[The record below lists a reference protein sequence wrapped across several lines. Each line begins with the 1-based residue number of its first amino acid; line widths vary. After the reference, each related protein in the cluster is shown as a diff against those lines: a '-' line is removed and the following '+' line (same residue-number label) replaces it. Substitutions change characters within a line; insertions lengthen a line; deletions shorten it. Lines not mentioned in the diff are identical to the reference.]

1 MEATMAWKELIDES
15 KIGAAGGVVGID
27 SAGKIAV
34 PVAGFDR
41 DITVGDMDITKDD
54 VGLGNVENKSAADI
68 LAELTAGD
76 IPDLDLTQITGLT
89 AALGSKVPTTRTV
102 QGKALSSN
110 ITLDKADVGLGKVED
125 KSVAGILAELT
136 ARDIPDLELIQ
147 VTGLVVALDS
157 KVPTSRT
164 VAGKALSSNI
174 TLDKADVGLGKVENK
189 SANDIYNGL
198 TTEHISATGVKTSDL
213 INMVTTLPAVGDP
226 GEIAMKDGVLYVW
239 RD

>member
-1 MEATMAWKELIDES
+1 MAWKELIDES
-15 KIGAAGGVVGID
+15 KIGAAGGVAGID
-27 SAGKIAV
+27 SSGRLTI

-41 DITVGDMDITKDD
+41 DIVI
-54 VGLGNVENKSAADI
+54 AD
-68 LAELTAGD
+68 L
-76 IPDLDLTQITGLT
+76 
-89 AALGSKVPTTRTV
+89 
-102 QGKALSSN
+102 N
-110 ITLDKADVGLGKVED
+110 ITKADVGLGKVED
-125 KSVAGILAELT
+125 KSAADILAELT
-136 ARDIPDLELIQ
+136 AADIPDLDITQ
-147 VTGLVVALDS
+147 ITGLTTALDS
-157 KVPTSRT
+157 KVPTTRT

-226 GEIAMKDGVLYVW
+226 GEIAMKDGMLYVW

>member
-1 MEATMAWKELIDES
+1 MAWKELIDES
-15 KIGAAGGVVGID
+15 KIGAAGGVAGID
-27 SAGKIAV
+27 SSGRLSI
-34 PVAGFDR
+34 PTGGFDR
-41 DITVGDMDITKDD
+41 NIVIADLNITKAD
-54 VGLGNVENKSAADI
+54 VGLDKVENKSAADI

>member
-1 MEATMAWKELIDES
+1 MAWKELIDES